1 MCMYRAQILLEDAQH
16 RLLQRLAA
24 QEKKS
29 LSQMVRE
36 WITDRLSQFGEGK
49 QDSLHGAAGLLK
61 GKVKGSVDAKDLDTL
76 IYRKDW

>member
-1 MCMYRAQILLEDAQH
+1 MYRAQILLEDVQH

-36 WITDRLSQFGEGK
+36 WITDRLSQFGDGK
-49 QDSLHGAAGLLK
+49 QDSLRGAAGLLK